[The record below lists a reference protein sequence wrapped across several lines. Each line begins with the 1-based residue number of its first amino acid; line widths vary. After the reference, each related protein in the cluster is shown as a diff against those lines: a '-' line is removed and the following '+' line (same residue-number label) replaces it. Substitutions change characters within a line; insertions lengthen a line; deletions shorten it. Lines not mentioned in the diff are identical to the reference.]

1 MAEADLAGML
11 EKQREETRILRGV
24 ALDKD
29 ALSYVDRFQMV
40 AEMESQLKVKRLER
54 DMPKFLRA

>member
-1 MAEADLAGML
+1 MAEADLSGMI

-29 ALSYVDRFQMV
+29 ALSYVDRF
-40 AEMESQLKVKRLER
+40 
-54 DMPKFLRA
+54 